1 MTWKVQLNKK
11 LFHQFSKINLHFS
24 ILPLSIDLSQSILP
38 RTTKQPEQQQG
49 PIEKE
54 GEEEDGSQMLEE
66 PDSSRD
72 NSLIIDESVDSE
84 KQ

>member
-49 PIEKE
+49 PEEKE